1 MTRIFVEGRD
11 KVFMEVYLA
20 HLFGRNEGRWEVV
33 SAGGYTKLPL
43 LDLQFK
49 ENSEAGGMNLDVFDA
64 DFEENGGGFVARK
77 SYLQARLAELALEAD
92 LFLFP
97 NDKAD
102 GDFETLLENIVNKE
116 HECLLRCFEQYERC
130 VAGHCDAAGKPKYLL
145 PTRKAKIYAYVES
158 IKKSRREAER
168 FKGGKEFFFDDS
180 RYWDLN
186 SSYLFPLRTFLET
199 RVVG

>member
-1 MTRIFVEGRD
+1 M
-11 KVFMEVYLA
+11 
-20 HLFGRNEGRWEVV
+20 
-33 SAGGYTKLPL
+33 
-43 LDLQFK
+43 
-49 ENSEAGGMNLDVFDA
+49 
-64 DFEENGGGFVARK
+64 
-77 SYLQARLAELALEAD
+77 
-92 LFLFP
+92 
-97 NDKAD
+97 
-102 GDFETLLENIVNKE
+102 NKE

>member
-49 ENSEAGGMNLDVFDA
+49 V
-64 DFEENGGGFVARK
+64 
-77 SYLQARLAELALEAD
+77 AELALEAD

-186 SSYLFPLRTFLET
+186 SSYLFPLRSFLET